1 MFFNKR
7 NKESKRNKNALVDNH
22 DKICYPINQRGE
34 DYGYT
39 LAASCSL
46 CGGYI
51 SLFPKTDTVCSK
63 CYATIVHKC

>member
-7 NKESKRNKNALVDNH
+7 NKEAKEVLVDNH
-22 DKICYPINQRGE
+22 DKECYPINQRGE
-34 DYGYT
+34 DDGLT

-51 SLFPKTDTVCSK
+51 NLFPATDTICHR
-63 CYATIVHKC
+63 CCATIVHKC